1 MMTPLY
7 KWLNRHPFWAV
18 AIGATGIL
26 MVGVAI
32 GWGQIGWVLATA
44 YMLYAILH
52 GWERS

>member
-1 MMTPLY
+1 MMTPLD
-7 KWLNRHPFWAV
+7 KWLDAHPFWAV

-44 YMLYAILH
+44 YAAYAIIK
-52 GWERS
+52 GWDK